1 MKLLVHEELLERG
14 YNVLPVGADKQPLTS
29 RYGECYDRHCPEL
42 RKFFESHLVKKRQT
56 GLALLGRVNPHFPE
70 KILVI
75 IDVDDPRRFP
85 SEARRLLEGA
95 WRWATGPRCPID
107 GDKHDISCQSPLP
120 TATCRH
126 KNHEFKLSEAARGEA
141 YAVLVPAE
149 AEGLVAGGV
158 AKLMGGAVEIRIRG
172 YQLIPPSLHPSG
184 VIYEWLTSPWAG
196 GGFRPPKELS
206 IEEFRQL
213 LELLGK
219 GQETAQGQKAAPEGC
234 RGVRQLSDRDID
246 SVLEVVKPYYLPG
259 FRNAILY
266 ALLGVLRRRCYDP
279 DSIRRFYDR
288 LQAWAMSVY
297 PDIDKKKDDYIL
309 EGVLAGRDWRLFGWN
324 KLRET
329 LMQAAAQVG
338 KTEGD
343 VERDVTKLRQILAP
357 AVKMRYCLEYERNG
371 DKVVC
376 GRYLRAREV
385 AEGLLVEVVAKKA
398 KSVKVAKVALLP
410 RRMAIVR
417 DPYYAEE
424 YYVAYS
430 GGRLLTATPGDDWD
444 GFLTAIRQRPP
455 YYVIGRTGVVDAI
468 KRILPRVETV
478 ISAGL
483 TDGGGVADPLGVLDA
498 TDYGVEPL
506 IQAYR
511 WVRSSYGEKN
521 AKLAWFNVMA
531 AFVKLFTPLVRVV
544 KRNFVDYIIYN
555 VGRGGEGKSTLA
567 RNILTPLLGGAAAL
581 ETYNIRVDGAVR
593 TEAQMRNL
601 LALNRLPLILDEQT
615 RRALVNNS
623 AILLSAAVGLGTTGI
638 HAAKHGLGVAAKF
651 KNLRGVLVFT
661 NVAFSIFV
669 KEAAV
674 DSSDYALL
682 RRFIELAWDF
692 EPISPEVFR
701 QIPEVKPALGYAAR
715 LWQKY
720 RDRFLQAADLLELI
734 EVVTDV
740 MAEEHPGVQEVVE
753 VAEYTKQIVS
763 EIREEK
769 KAERLALRD
778 EDAIV
783 ERAYRYVAEE
793 LKASQLNA
801 VKVIR
806 HLLENA
812 QRIGIAFSR
821 PRDAEQIRA
830 RADDVADVVMRI
842 KNMYVVAPVSEKL
855 AEDATVVVN
864 ILNNLLNEGRVNVV
878 VFAKTPLVP
887 GAPRTVMDAPRSVYA
902 VNGVRRHGYS
912 IPLAKFLRI
921 FLDSE
926 PPVED
931 V

>member
-1 MKLLVHEELLERG
+1 MKLLTHELLEKG
-14 YNVLPVGADKQPLTS
+14 YNVLPVGADKQPLTQ

-42 RKFFESHLVKKRQT
+42 RKYFESHLVKRRQV
-56 GLALLGRVNPHFPE
+56 GIALLGRVNPRYPE

-85 SEARRLLEGA
+85 EEARQLLKDT
-95 WRWATGPRCPID
+95 WHWLTGPRCPVD
-107 GDKHDISCQSPLP
+107 GDKHNISCQGPLP
-120 TATCRH
+120 TALCRH
-126 KNHEFKLSEAARGEA
+126 NGHEFRLEEATRGEA

-158 AKLMGGAVEIRIRG
+158 AKLMGGAVELRIRG

-184 VIYEWLTSPWAG
+184 VVYEWVVTPWAG
-196 GGFRPPKELS
+196 GGFSHPKELS
-206 IEEFRQL
+206 LEEFRK
-213 LELLGK
+213 LLGLL
-219 GQETAQGQKAAPEGC
+219 GGAAPRQEAPQGAAAEGC
-234 RGVRQLSDRDID
+234 KRLRELADRDID
-246 SVLEVVKPYYLPG
+246 AVLEVVKPYYLPG

-266 ALLGVLRRRCYDP
+266 ALLGVLKRRCYSET
-279 DSIRRFYDR
+279 SIRRLYDR
-288 LQAWAMSVY
+288 LQEWAMSVY
-297 PDIDKKKDDYIL
+297 SDIDKKKDDYIL
-309 EGVLAGRDWRLFGWN
+309 EGVLRGRDWRLFGWN
-324 KLRET
+324 KLREVFV
-329 LMQAAAQVG
+329 QAAPQVG

-343 VERDVTKLRQILAP
+343 AERDVARLRQILAP
-357 AVKMRYCLEYERNG
+357 AVRMRYCLEYEREEG
-371 DKVVC
+371 GVACVK
-376 GRYLRAREV
+376 YLRAKEV
-385 AEGLLVEVVAKKA
+385 AEGLLVEVVVKKTKSAK
-398 KSVKVAKVALLP
+398 VVKVALLP

-430 GGRLLTATPGDDWD
+430 GGRLLTAAPADDWD

-468 KRILPRVETV
+468 KRILPRLEAV

-483 TDGGGVADPLGVLDA
+483 TDDGVADPLGVLDA
-498 TDYGVEPL
+498 ADYGVEPL
-506 IQAYR
+506 VAAYR
-511 WVRSSYGEKN
+511 WIKAAYSERN
-521 AKLAWFNVMA
+521 AKLAWFNVVA
-531 AFVKLFTPLVRVV
+531 VFAKLFTPLVRAV
-544 KRNFVDYIIYN
+544 KRNFVDYVIYN

-567 RNILTPLLGGAAAL
+567 RYILTPLLGGAAAL

-593 TEAQMRNL
+593 TEAQLRNL

-638 HAAKHGLGVAAKF
+638 HAAKHGLGVATKF

-661 NVAFSIFV
+661 NVAFTTFI

-692 EPISPEVFR
+692 EPISTEAFR
-701 QIPEVKPALGYAAR
+701 QIPELKPVLGYAAG
-715 LWQKY
+715 LW
-720 RDRFLQAADLLELI
+720 RRHRESFLESADLLELI
-734 EVVTDV
+734 ERAADAI
-740 MAEEHPGVQEVVE
+740 AEGHPGDQEI
-753 VAEYTKQIVS
+753 AEIAEFTKQIIS
-763 EIREEK
+763 EVREEK
-769 KAERLALRD
+769 KTERMLLRD
-778 EDAIV
+778 EDAVV

-793 LKASQLNA
+793 LKATQLNA

-806 HLLENA
+806 HLLENPH
-812 QRIGIAFSR
+812 RVGIAFSR
-821 PRDAEQIRA
+821 PRHGEQVKE
-830 RADDVADVVMRI
+830 RADDVADVIMRI
-842 KNMYVVAPVSEKL
+842 KNMYATAPAGDKL

-864 ILNNLLNEGRVNVV
+864 MLNSLINEGRVNVV
-878 VFAKTPLVP
+878 IFAKSPLVP
-887 GAPRTVMDAPRSVYA
+887 GAPRQVMDAPRSVYA
-902 VNGVRRHGYS
+902 VNGARRHGYS

-926 PPVED
+926 PVEED
-931 V
+931 A